1 MRAYPIEKA
10 CRFRPRH
17 TTACGSVPG
26 ILAWVASHSGVVEY
40 YLKSATM
47 KNIPRTGKRHRPNTA
62 IKGKRYRCAT
72 CHKRSPRP
80 VKTPAPWYCP
90 RCAAEKEERFRSI
103 DATVDAA
110 SPA

>member
-1 MRAYPIEKA
+1 
-10 CRFRPRH
+10 
-17 TTACGSVPG
+17 
-26 ILAWVASHSGVVEY
+26 
-40 YLKSATM
+40 M
-47 KNIPRTGKRHRPNTA
+47 KNIPRTGKRYRPKTA

-90 RCAAEKEERFRSI
+90 RCAAEKEETFRGI

-110 SPA
+110 SPALLGDVATPDSST

>member
-1 MRAYPIEKA
+1 MRAYRIEKA

-47 KNIPRTGKRHRPNTA
+47 KNIPRTGKRHRPKTA

-90 RCAAEKEERFRSI
+90 RCAAEKEERFRTI

>member
-1 MRAYPIEKA
+1 MEI
-10 CRFRPRH
+10 
-17 TTACGSVPG
+17 GSR
-26 ILAWVASHSGVVEY
+26 AWVASHSGVVEY

-47 KNIPRTGKRHRPNTA
+47 KNIPRTGKRHRPKTA

-80 VKTPAPWYCP
+80 VKTPAPWYYP